1 MSPELTARRLTR
13 SSALHLKTYVSLLV
27 MVIVGPV
34 GDVLLSKGMR
44 HIAAPPHWTAAAMGD
59 SAARVFTVRS
69 PAA

>member
-1 MSPELTARRLTR
+1 
-13 SSALHLKTYVSLLV
+13 